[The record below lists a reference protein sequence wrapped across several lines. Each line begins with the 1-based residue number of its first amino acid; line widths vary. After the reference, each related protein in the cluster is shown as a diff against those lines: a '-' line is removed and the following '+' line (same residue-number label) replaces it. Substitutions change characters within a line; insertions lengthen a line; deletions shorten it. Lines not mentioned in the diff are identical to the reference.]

1 MKILILAKKSKP
13 YVKEIVEIAKANF
26 KSVEFLNV
34 EKKNFN
40 FKGLYNKKFDYILSY
55 INDKV
60 VPKKILDN
68 TKIFNINFHP
78 GSLSYPGFGC
88 FNFALYENAKFYGC
102 TVHIMNEKVDTGKI
116 IKVSKF
122 KINKNESVLSLS
134 MRSYR
139 NMYFQFK
146 TIINMIKKN
155 KITF

>member
-60 VPKKILDN
+60 VPKKYWIIQKYLIL
-68 TKIFNINFHP
+68 IFIQALFHTLVLDALILHYMKMLNF
-78 GSLSYPGFGC
+78 
-88 FNFALYENAKFYGC
+88 
-102 TVHIMNEKVDTGKI
+102 MD
-116 IKVSKF
+116 
-122 KINKNESVLSLS
+122 VL
-134 MRSYR
+134 
-139 NMYFQFK
+139 F
-146 TIINMIKKN
+146 I
-155 KITF
+155 